1 MQNLKSINKN
11 EEKWNRSFLAC
22 TSHPECDFIR
32 SHVFPTDDQHDELV
46 EDKILGSNE
55 EGTIIIL
62 KKGPLVLMFNLEMI
76 LKMKK
81 LKGLPFQKTLI

>member
-1 MQNLKSINKN
+1 MRKN
-11 EEKWNRSFLAC
+11 GTGPFVAC

-62 KKGPLVLMFNLEMI
+62 KKGPFGPYVQLGNDT
-76 LKMKK
+76 KDKKK